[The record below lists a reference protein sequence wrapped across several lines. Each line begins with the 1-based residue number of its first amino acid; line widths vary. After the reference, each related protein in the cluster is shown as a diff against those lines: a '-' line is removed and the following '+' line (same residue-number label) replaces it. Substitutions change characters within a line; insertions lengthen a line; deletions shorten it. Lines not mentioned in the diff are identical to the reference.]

1 MASVHS
7 DLLGTGLLV
16 ATPSYTYPWVH
27 LSVRYH
33 SIPSILETYPFENN
47 FEMEPLRP
55 KQAEPMKTN

>member
-7 DLLGTGLLV
+7 DLLGTGFLV

-55 KQAEPMKTN
+55 K